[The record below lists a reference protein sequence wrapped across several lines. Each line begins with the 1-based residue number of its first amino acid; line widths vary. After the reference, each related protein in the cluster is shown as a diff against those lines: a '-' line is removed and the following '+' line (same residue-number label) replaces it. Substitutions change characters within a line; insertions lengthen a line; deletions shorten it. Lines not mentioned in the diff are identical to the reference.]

1 MDDTYSS
8 TPVLLQTTLYLL
20 AVLILIV
27 GAEPAVTHRKG
38 ACCYIATL
46 SILMVVIVGVT
57 VPIILVLWLI
67 REENVQSFCG
77 GDLSFLGGY
86 D

>member
-1 MDDTYSS
+1 
-8 TPVLLQTTLYLL
+8 V
-20 AVLILIV
+20 
-27 GAEPAVTHRKG
+27 PAVAHRKTNG
-38 ACCYIATL
+38 ACCYIAML

-67 REENVQSFCG
+67 REENVDSFCG